1 MQRDFPVPQNKHVIP
16 LLEKELTQKIIGA
29 AIEVHRILGPGLLES
44 SYQVCMEHESK
55 LQKIPF
61 ERLLDLPLNYKGID
75 LDAGYV
81 IDLVYDKRVIVELKA
96 VERVIPV
103 HEAQLLTYMRLTG
116 IRVGLLINFNVPVLK
131 DGIYRRV
138 L

>member
-1 MQRDFPVPQNKHVIP
+1 M
-16 LLEKELTQKIIGA
+16 LEKELTEKIIGA
-29 AIEVHRILGPGLLES
+29 AIEVHRVLGPGLLES
-44 SYQVCMEHESK
+44 AYQVCLEHEST
-55 LQKIPF
+55 LRNIPF
-61 ERLLDLPLNYKGID
+61 ERLVKLPLNYKGID
-75 LDAGYV
+75 LDTGYV
-81 IDLVYDKRVIVELKA
+81 IDLVYDKQVIVELKA

-103 HEAQLLTYMRLTG
+103 HEAQLLTYMRLTE